1 MCTNGSQ
8 NKDTCSMMT
17 FYIRE
22 HTQKNTRT
30 APKHQTVKRKK
41 EVKMQ
46 LIVIVEGGDQVHSL
60 EVPYD
65 ADLLTVMQL
74 IQSEVNKLYSCGVV
88 VLWWLLRIV

>member
-1 MCTNGSQ
+1 M
-8 NKDTCSMMT
+8 
-17 FYIRE
+17 
-22 HTQKNTRT
+22 
-30 APKHQTVKRKK
+30 
-41 EVKMQ
+41 MQ